1 MGVSRSILNGDLFDD
16 DDFPVGYR
24 SVLYWFYEVSSS
36 YGRNRATFDCLSVI
50 ENPDLS
56 GLQYTLLLTEGQA
69 VLSSSEGTSGEEY
82 MHTDDSTTDDDSS
95 DEDYS
100 LSDDD

>member
-1 MGVSRSILNGDLFDD
+1 MIFFFQFHSLSDQRCYPL
-16 DDFPVGYR
+16 GYR

-36 YGRNRATFDCLSVI
+36 YGRNRATFDCLSII

-69 VLSSSEGTSGEEY
+69 VLSSSEGAGGEEY
-82 MHTDDSTTDDDSS
+82 MHTDDYTTDDDSS